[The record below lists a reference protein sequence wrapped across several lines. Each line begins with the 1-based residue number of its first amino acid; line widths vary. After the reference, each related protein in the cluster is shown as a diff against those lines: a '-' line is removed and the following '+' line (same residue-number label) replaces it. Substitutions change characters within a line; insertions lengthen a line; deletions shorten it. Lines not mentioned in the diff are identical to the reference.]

1 MEPSYYSANDRATS
15 PKPSKTVYP
24 CRRTTTYLVP
34 TVCSIISHTV
44 TKEADRKDTPFRQ
57 SQFATQPAAE
67 LARRLTQSLRDSG
80 DMSILEP
87 GTFERY
93 V

>member
-1 MEPSYYSANDRATS
+1 M
-15 PKPSKTVYP
+15 
-24 CRRTTTYLVP
+24 
-34 TVCSIISHTV
+34 
-44 TKEADRKDTPFRQ
+44 TKEADPKHTLFRQ

-93 V
+93 L